1 MTALL
6 DALAEP
12 ALAAA
17 RPQRYGQVTQMIG
30 MSIEVAGIPAA
41 IGDGLLLLAGD
52 ERTLAE
58 VVALR
63 DERVVCL
70 ALGETAGLRAGT
82 RVRRTGRAVAA
93 CAWGPNCWVGCST
106 GSVARWTRGPRS
118 RGPT

>member
-17 RPQRYGQVTQMIG
+17 RPQRYGQVTQMVG

-41 IGDGLLLLAGD
+41 IGDGLLLLPGG
-52 ERTLAE
+52 ERIAAE

-82 RVRRTGRAVAA
+82 ACPGHGRPVAGARRT
-93 CAWGPNCWVGCST
+93 
-106 GSVARWTRGPRS
+106 
-118 RGPT
+118 